1 MSGQPRPVAGATA
14 EITPLLVRLPKAH
27 YSTVMKAAFLS
38 AAGIVSLLG
47 AGWRNQAVAEIAPEA
62 VERWLA
68 PQEWVRD
75 VDGPVVSLGKSGEFD
90 DMHLFA
96 PMVARD
102 AGRFLLW
109 YCGSHGAVS
118 ERIFRLG
125 LATGE
130 DGRNFTKH
138 AANPVFDF
146 GDQRHS
152 VLTPTLLRN
161 LDGSPMRENGR
172 LRVWFSATDF
182 TDKSGR
188 HTLHET
194 TSEDGLNWS
203 APSPALLENVYA
215 PTVLKDDAGEYR
227 MWFADVSEEPWIFR
241 AATSRDGRAWKV
253 VAEPVLVADQVWEQG
268 RLFYPCVVQAEGM
281 FLMWYGSYWRGHPA
295 NTALGLAVSSDG
307 VKWHKH
313 PQNPVFRP
321 DLSRPWE
328 SHYTT
333 SQSVMRLPNGSWRLW
348 YAARTAPP
356 FTHKYFSIGTARWTG
371 PRGGK

>member
-1 MSGQPRPVAGATA
+1 MSRRAVATHPASV
-14 EITPLLVRLPKAH
+14 LVRISRSH
-27 YSTVMKAAFLS
+27 YSTVMNAAFLS
-38 AAGIVSLLG
+38 AAVIVSLLG
-47 AGWRNQAVAEIAPEA
+47 AGWRNQAVAEIAPA
-62 VERWLA
+62 AMERWLA
-68 PQEWVRD
+68 PQEWLRD

-102 AGRFLLW
+102 AGKFLLW
-109 YCGSHGAVS
+109 YCGSRGAVS

-130 DGRNFTKH
+130 DGRHFIKH

-146 GDQRHS
+146 GDKLHS
-152 VLTPTLLRN
+152 VLTPTLLRH
-161 LDGSPMRENGR
+161 LDGSPMRENSR
-172 LRVWFSATDF
+172 LRVWFSSTDF

-215 PTVLKDDAGEYR
+215 PTVLKVADGEYR
-227 MWFADVSEEPWIFR
+227 MWFADVSKEPWIFR
-241 AATSRDGRAWKV
+241 TATSRDGRAWQV
-253 VAEPVLVADQVWEQG
+253 AAEPVLVADQAWEQG
-268 RLFYPCVVQAEGM
+268 RLFYPSVVQADGM
-281 FLMWYGSYWRGHPA
+281 FLMWYGSYWRGHPS
-295 NTALGLAVSSDG
+295 NTALGFAVSSDG

-321 DLSRPWE
+321 DPPRAWE

-333 SQSVMRLPNGSWRLW
+333 SQSVMRLPDGSWRMW

-356 FTHKYFSIGTARWTG
+356 FRHKYFSIGTARWTG
-371 PRGGK
+371 PGAGK